1 MKKRKFLSCLLAVAM
16 LTSMSMGTFANSAN
30 VEVINGES
38 VVEVAVPYSL
48 QEKVVAQV
56 TREDGTIE
64 QIIPEVTCYRVMD
77 KSRSNDAGET
87 YILQATLPYK
97 SPRAGGSHGETVD
110 ANQID
115 ASMTGYIK
123 YSEVSGRLV
132 LDYIEGS
139 YDSYSGVHIYNRRAK
154 YANTG
159 ISKTIY
165 PGNSFSMTVNMK
177 PDPDI
182 WGGGPYLKMTCSVEQ
197 YSIAEEL
204 ELMVEPA

>member
-56 TREDGTIE
+56 TREDGTVE

-77 KSRSNDAGET
+77 KSRSNDVGET

-97 SPRAGGSHGETVD
+97 SPRAGGVSGETID
-110 ANQID
+110 ASQID
-115 ASMTGYIK
+115 ASITGYIE

-132 LDYIEGS
+132 LEYIEGS
-139 YDSYSGVHIYNRRAK
+139 FDSYSGAHFYNRI
-154 YANTG
+154 ANYGNTQV
-159 ISKTIY
+159 SYTIY
-165 PGNSFSMTVNMK
+165 PGNSFSKDVFVEPK
-177 PDPDI
+177 PGTY
-182 WGGGPYLKMTCSVEQ
+182 WGSGPFLKMKCSVEQ
-197 YSIAEEL
+197 YSYVDEL
-204 ELMVEPA
+204 ELLVQA